1 MNTLILYK
9 TNTGCTKNYAERIG
23 EGIHGDV
30 FPLNKFKWK
39 NLSKYDAVVFGGWV
53 MGNTIQGI
61 DKFLQHWKEMSGKDV
76 LVFATGMSLPSAKGR
91 HILIEQNILD
101 NYHIRFYQ
109 LRGSFDMAKLH
120 FPYNFLIN
128 NSLRMIANDPNM
140 SEDQKALVDIK
151 NHPLVYIDD
160 TGVEKILLV
169 LRTIAA
175 TPKSDKVQ

>member
-9 TNTGCTKNYAERIG
+9 TNTGCTKTYAERIG

-30 FPLNKFKWK
+30 FELKKFKWK
-39 NLSKYDAVVFGGWV
+39 NLKNYDTVVFGGWV

-61 DKFLQHWKEMSGKDV
+61 DKFLQHWDDMSKKDV
-76 LVFATGMSLPSAKGR
+76 IVFAVGMSLPSPEGR

-109 LRGSFDMAKLH
+109 FRGSFDMAKLH

-128 NSLRMIANDPNM
+128 NSIRMIANDPNA
-140 SEDQKALVDIK
+140 SDDQKSLASIK
-151 NHPLVYIDD
+151 EHPLVYFDSEK
-160 TGVEKILLV
+160 VEKVLLV

-175 TPKSDKVQ
+175 TPKSEAEQ